1 MGYIAYLNV
10 DQLQVAEHAE
20 SGQCNLKKLE
30 GRSSVVVG
38 KTPSF
43 ISDSF
48 FAITRMYT
56 VAVPRIDMLNRLLQY
71 FAFCL
76 IRI

>member
-48 FAITRMYT
+48 FA
-56 VAVPRIDMLNRLLQY
+56 MLNGLLQY
-71 FAFCL
+71 FAFCS